1 MDILVSTLCD
11 FAADYQGKLCIQGGF
26 DSLVARQFPVVHPV
40 CAVALRICLTPE
52 DEGTH
57 ELGLSIV
64 DADGTPLDKERMPIK
79 INFPVPAFPEGASFF
94 TRNLIMNFQGLRFE
108 KPGNYSI
115 DLTVDG
121 ELAPACLSAWFR
133 FRKKPHRLKQPP
145 LSIKPPTVHPAGGFY
160 WSGRPPGSAEQVG
173 PGSMHLKTSAPGPGL
188 KREAG
193 FLRPPSPFSLRFRT
207 GLTMIR
213 AAPTRHVHRTPPIRQ
228 DYHYGR
234 IIRLRGSVC
243 RNAGPPYG
251 GTGAHRPE

>member
-1 MDILVSTLCD
+1 MTSPPTTRASSASRAVLTPWLPASS
-11 FAADYQGKLCIQGGF
+11 QSCI
-26 DSLVARQFPVVHPV
+26 PV

-121 ELAPACLSAWFR
+121 ELASRVPFR
-133 FRKKPHRLKQPP
+133 
-145 LSIKPPTVHPAGGFY
+145 VV
-160 WSGRPPGSAEQVG
+160 QVQE
-173 PGSMHLKTSAPGPGL
+173 
-188 KREAG
+188 EA
-193 FLRPPSPFSLRFRT
+193 
-207 GLTMIR
+207 
-213 AAPTRHVHRTPPIRQ
+213 AQA
-228 DYHYGR
+228 
-234 IIRLRGSVC
+234 
-243 RNAGPPYG
+243 
-251 GTGAHRPE
+251 